1 MAGNGGVLQADISS
15 MNSGVNKTMASLGL
29 LEQGLRQ
36 LASIQSDYHGVAEGQ
51 IHNAVYAALGNAY
64 ETGSK
69 LAETLNKIAEAMN
82 NAGLKTDNAELEAAG
97 LVSAAGEGLDG
108 TVNAG
113 STSDSTWSNN
123 QAEAVGTRD
132 MTKVNLAF

>member
-1 MAGNGGVLQADISS
+1 MS
-15 MNSGVNKTMASLGL
+15 SGVNKTMASLGL

-36 LASIQSDYHGVAEGQ
+36 LAGIQNDYRGVSEGQ

-64 ETGSK
+64 ETGGK

-108 TVNAG
+108 AVSAG
-113 STSDSTWSNN
+113 SVNDSQWSNN
-123 QAEAVGTRD
+123 QAEAVGNRD